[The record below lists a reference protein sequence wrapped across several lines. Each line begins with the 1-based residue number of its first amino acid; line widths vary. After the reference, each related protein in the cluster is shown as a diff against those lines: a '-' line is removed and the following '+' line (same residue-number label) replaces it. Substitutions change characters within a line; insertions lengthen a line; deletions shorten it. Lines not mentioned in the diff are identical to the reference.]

1 MYETYGERMVTH
13 SKPSLPS
20 AKDSLSVEVGGWF
33 KANATGAGVFVIGV
47 ILVILAALGLLQVW
61 LSLPA

>member
-1 MYETYGERMVTH
+1 MYKIYCQRMVTR
-13 SKPSLPS
+13 SKPPLQA

-33 KANATGAGVFVIGV
+33 KANATGAGVFVIGA
-47 ILVILAALGLLQVW
+47 ILVILAVLGLLQVW

>member
-1 MYETYGERMVTH
+1 MSSRA
-13 SKPSLPS
+13 KPSRPT
-20 AKDSLSVEVGGWF
+20 ARDSLTVEVGGWF

-47 ILVILAALGLLQVW
+47 ILVILALLGLLQFW

>member
-1 MYETYGERMVTH
+1 MVTR
-13 SKPSLPS
+13 SKPPLHA

-33 KANATGAGVFVIGV
+33 KANATGAGVFVIGA
-47 ILVILAALGLLQVW
+47 ILVILAVLGLLQVW